1 MIQLHHTTLNS
12 TLLLLVIFAHAT
24 YTLWKSKKDLHML
37 QLNSYRNKRYVKWLR
52 NNLHALLLLEP
63 TRGYLAVT
71 LLTFLTPTLI
81 LFNLTSTALIVLT
94 CCYIF
99 LYFLRSRVPEKKPLV
114 FTARAVRLR
123 TVNIFLLLCLYM
135 AIIHLTL
142 PTTSTNLFF
151 TLLILVITTL
161 CTPILLLLSNSL
173 LLPLETIITQWYFN
187 DAKKRL
193 EAMSNLKIIGI
204 TGSYGKTT
212 TKYVLAEILRQKYNT
227 LMPPGSFNTPMGI
240 AKIIRSQLKPTH
252 EIFVAEMSAKQ
263 KGDIAELCDLAKPQF
278 GILTAIGKQ
287 HLETFGSF
295 ENIKKTKNEL
305 IECLP
310 DDGVA
315 FFNMD
320 DPVCQ
325 ELATITNKKSI
336 SYGINTDNV
345 NYRAQNIQVT
355 GDGSSFSISKNNDQP
370 ITFTTKLLGRHNI
383 YNILAAIAAASEL
396 GLSLSEMVYPIKQLR
411 PVEHR
416 LALKKTSDN
425 IIFID
430 DAFNSN
436 PVGSK
441 MALEVLAQINGAKKI
456 IVTPGM
462 IELGAEEYTLNK
474 QFGTYIADV
483 CNYVILV
490 GKKQTKAILDGLK
503 EKNFNDNA
511 IYIAQN
517 FPDAN
522 LHLRTII
529 KPGDVVLFENDLPDS
544 YKE

>member
-1 MIQLHHTTLNS
+1 MTQLTHITLDNL
-12 TLLLLVIFAHAT
+12 LLLLVIISHAP

-37 QLNSYRNKRYVKWLR
+37 QLNSYRNKRYVKWLG
-52 NNLHALLLLEP
+52 NNPHTLTLLEP
-63 TRGYLAVT
+63 TREHLPVV
-71 LLTFLTPTLI
+71 LLTFLAPTLI
-81 LFNLTSTALIVLT
+81 LFNLSSVALIVFI
-94 CCYIF
+94 CCYIL
-99 LYFLRSRVPEKKPLV
+99 LYSLRLRTPEKKPLV
-114 FTARAVRLR
+114 FTPRAIRLC
-123 TVNIFLLLCLYM
+123 TINIFLLLCLYI
-135 AIIHLTL
+135 AIIHWTL
-142 PTTSTNLFF
+142 PITSTNLFF

-161 CTPILLLLSNSL
+161 VTPILLLLSNSL

-193 EAMSNLKIIGI
+193 KAMSSLKIIGI

-240 AKIIRSQLKPTH
+240 AKIVRTQLKPTH

-287 HLETFGSF
+287 HLETFGSL

-320 DPVCQ
+320 DHVCQ
-325 ELATITNKKSI
+325 ELAALTNKKSI
-336 SYGINTDNV
+336 SYGINANNV

-355 GDGSSFSISKNNDQP
+355 GDGSSFSVSKNNGQP
-370 ITFTTKLLGRHNI
+370 ITFTTKLLGQHNI

-396 GLSLSEMVYPIKQLR
+396 GLALSEMVYPIKQLR

-462 IELGAEEYTLNK
+462 IELGAEEYALNK

-490 GKKQTKAILDGLK
+490 GKKQTEAIFDGLK
-503 EKNFNDNA
+503 EKNFDNNA
-511 IYIAQN
+511 VYIAKN

-544 YKE
+544 YK